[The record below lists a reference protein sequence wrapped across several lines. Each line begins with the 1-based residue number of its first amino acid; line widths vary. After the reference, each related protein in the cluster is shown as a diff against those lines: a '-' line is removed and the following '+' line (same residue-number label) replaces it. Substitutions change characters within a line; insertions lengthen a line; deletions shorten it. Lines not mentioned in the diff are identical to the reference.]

1 MNFQNIIRRIA
12 AGLFRIVFRNSSV
25 NLPIAPESVR
35 KILILRYDVMGD
47 MVVTTPLISFLKAQL
62 PQADIHVVG
71 SRRNVGILRCNTDV
85 SRIYRYD
92 FSISSFFYITNKCRK
107 ENYDIIFAT
116 VFNKTIKS
124 AIWANLC
131 GDKNSLKIVNKNYDR
146 EAIYKTMFNASVPL
160 TSGIYSMAE
169 LLIQLAA
176 KTFGLDYSPDYIR
189 FSVIYDDN
197 NARKAAKFTEKLD
210 KKNTIFV
217 NISTGKPDRQWSVE
231 NWINLFGI
239 LHKYFPKL
247 HFIISGIKADENSI
261 KQIADQ
267 YPDFCLGFPPSGDI
281 LDATALMDCCRMTI
295 SPDTAM
301 VHIATA
307 LKKPVLG
314 LYSSMQK
321 GSEFLPFYKPNR
333 VIFSNGEQPISKISV
348 ETVAKGF
355 TDLWNEIQKNGD
367 NS

>member
-12 AGLFRIVFRNSSV
+12 AGLFRIVFRNNSV
-25 NLPIAPESVR
+25 NLPIAPESTR

-62 PQADIHVVG
+62 PQAEIHVVG
-71 SRRNVGILRCNTDV
+71 SRRNIGILRCNPDI
-85 SRIYRYD
+85 SRIFRYD
-92 FSISSFFYITNKCRK
+92 FSISSFFNITNKCRK
-107 ENYDIIFAT
+107 ENYDIIFAI

-131 GDKNSLKIVNKNYDR
+131 GNKNSIKIVNKNYDR
-146 EAIYKTMFNASVPL
+146 EAIYKTMFNATIPL
-160 TSGIYSMAE
+160 TNGIYSMAE

-197 NARKAAKFTEKLD
+197 NARKAAKFTEKLEPD
-210 KKNTIFV
+210 HTIFV
-217 NISTGKPDRQWSVE
+217 NISTGKSETQWPTA
-231 NWINLFGI
+231 NWIALFGM
-239 LHKYFPKL
+239 LHKNFPKL

-281 LDATALMDCCRMTI
+281 LDATALMDCCIMTI
-295 SPDTAM
+295 TPDTAM
-301 VHIATA
+301 VHIAAA
-307 LKKPVLG
+307 LGKPVLG
-314 LYSSMQK
+314 LYTPLHK
-321 GSEFLPFYKPNR
+321 GTEYLPFYEPNR
-333 VIFSNGEQPISKISV
+333 VVFSPDTQPVSGIGADAA
-348 ETVAKGF
+348 AKGF
-355 TDLWNEIQKNGD
+355 ADLWREIQKKRQ
-367 NS
+367 